1 MYYKAIKTLILKYL
15 IILIALATSIEFSGA
30 QTGPEKVAAELCKC
44 SKQFDYPNY
53 ISIINSNDKAAI
65 RANFEEMS
73 EIINQTKVC
82 ARNNVKLTAEEGKRV
97 PEAAISAALKANCP
111 EVDELYVKFRAV
123 RIQFEK
129 EEEKKEIDAR
139 FNVIDGFV
147 IAKQKDSVAFY
158 INDFIYYYGR
168 SDEFILDL
176 IERYYQV
183 GDFDSGN
190 REAEI
195 LVEGMSYEGYIYDAR
210 ENKSVPMKEYIKT
223 KLLAL
228 AKKYKQQIIVDL
240 ANAKL

>member
-1 MYYKAIKTLILKYL
+1 MRFL
-15 IILIALATSIEFSGA
+15 IIIIGLTTSIGFSRA

-44 SKQFDYPNY
+44 SKQFDYPKY
-53 ISIINSNDKAAI
+53 ITIINSNDKATI
-65 RANFEEMS
+65 RNNFEEMS
-73 EIINQTKVC
+73 EIISQTKVC
-82 ARNNVKLTAEEGKRV
+82 ARNNVKLTAQEGQRV
-97 PEAAISAALKANCP
+97 PETEIAAALKANCP

-183 GDFDSGN
+183 GDLENGN
-190 REAEI
+190 SEAEI
-195 LVEGMSYEGYIYDAR
+195 LIEGMSYEGYIYDAR
-210 ENKSVPMKEYIKT
+210 EDKTIPMKEHVKT
-223 KLLAL
+223 KIIAL
-228 AKKYKQQIIVDL
+228 AKKYKQQTIVDF
-240 ANAKL
+240 ANSKL

>member
-1 MYYKAIKTLILKYL
+1 MILKYL
-15 IILIALATSIEFSGA
+15 IIIIALVTSIEFSGA

-53 ISIINSNDKAAI
+53 ISIINSNDKASI

-82 ARNNVKLTAEEGKRV
+82 ARNNVKLSAQEGKRV
-97 PEAAISAALKANCP
+97 PEAEIAAALKANCP

-139 FNVIDGFV
+139 FNVIDRFV

-183 GDFDSGN
+183 GDLENGN
-190 REAEI
+190 SEAEI
-195 LVEGMSYEGYIYDAR
+195 LIEGMSNDGYIYDAR
-210 ENKSVPMKEYIKT
+210 EDKTIPMKEHVKT
-223 KLLAL
+223 KIIAL
-228 AKKYKQQIIVDL
+228 AKKYKQQTIVDF
-240 ANAKL
+240 ANSKL